1 MRLIEIAAIGKN
13 NELGKDNGMIWHLP
27 KDLKF
32 FKEQTKG
39 HSMVMGRK
47 TFESLPGMLPQ
58 RHHIVISRNH
68 TNFPDGVEVF
78 SSIEDFLKAYEKKDE
93 TIFVIGGGQIY
104 KQMLNKS
111 DELILTHINAV
122 CKDAQVFFPQF
133 EKEKFAAEV
142 LLEQQDHGMELK
154 HVRYI
159 RK

>member
-47 TFESLPGMLPQ
+47 TFESLPGMLPK
-58 RHHIVISRNH
+58 RHHIVISRSRKK
-68 TNFPDGVEVF
+68 FPEGVEVF
-78 SSIEDFLKAYEKKDE
+78 SSIEDFIQVYGKKNE

-104 KQMLNKS
+104 KQMLDMS
-111 DELILTHINAV
+111 DELLLTHVDAI
-122 CKDAQVFFPQF
+122 CEDAQVFFPMF
-133 EKEKFAAEV
+133 DKNKYDSEV
-142 LLEQQDHGMELK
+142 ILKQQDHGLELK